1 MTRIATLISG
11 LDCFLLCVCNCSRFS
26 KLLIAEC
33 KVYPDVTRRRK
44 RSESKASTDQ
54 FPQILCTRQCRQS
67 RSIWVF
73 TPEKKNN
80 LYSLLFV
87 FVFLFFFLCSELVV
101 NNVLGR
107 VHIVANTGGASFCIC
122 LLSRY
127 VLVAHR
133 LFLGCSRYVLL
144 FSRRLEK
151 RKLSIRIGG
160 GGGRA
165 R

>member
-1 MTRIATLISG
+1 MPPLILRAAVQRSWPISLPVYSYVSSRRCRHSG
-11 LDCFLLCVCNCSRFS
+11 EIINFSFCFLWAFLFSFSFSSSRCSS
-26 KLLIAEC
+26 CL
-33 KVYPDVTRRRK
+33 
-44 RSESKASTDQ
+44 S
-54 FPQILCTRQCRQS
+54 
-67 RSIWVF
+67 
-73 TPEKKNN
+73 
-80 LYSLLFV
+80 LYFV
-87 FVFLFFFLCSELVV
+87 FFLSLFCFFLFSELVV

-107 VHIVANTGGASFCIC
+107 VHIVANTAGASFCIC

-165 R
+165 RWTGACILLDEGRQR

>member
-1 MTRIATLISG
+1 MPIS
-11 LDCFLLCVCNCSRFS
+11 LFCF
-26 KLLIAEC
+26 
-33 KVYPDVTRRRK
+33 
-44 RSESKASTDQ
+44 
-54 FPQILCTRQCRQS
+54 
-67 RSIWVF
+67 
-73 TPEKKNN
+73 
-80 LYSLLFV
+80 LFV
-87 FVFLFFFLCSELVV
+87 FVLFFLFSELVV

-151 RKLSIRIGG
+151 RKLSIRTKQIVLRGDCHNPPG
-160 GGGRA
+160 TCSTSEDVEFRGWGRA
-165 R
+165 AAVDGGEKCARPVNENRRSIRHILSILFFF